1 VPYFTPVRTQANG
14 DGFATRRERAQPL
27 ISDGSAM
34 SVENSNTKSA
44 TQGKVK
50 WRRFAIVA
58 IPTFV
63 VAGTLVGLTAEGALA
78 SSISV
83 SGQQFTVTADS
94 LTGTGFAQ
102 YGNILPGG
110 PNGEQ
115 PVIVSAI
122 QNATLANL
130 CQSVSVPTPLGNL
143 TIRLTAGGSGTP
155 VSATNLVVD
164 ANDLSGST
172 ATFNNISIG
181 QDAGTLGG
189 TSGSFGEQADSVSIS
204 GLVQHAWYTTAG
216 TFTLPNL
223 SLSFGGSC

>member
-1 VPYFTPVRTQANG
+1 MSDENPSSRT
-14 DGFATRRERAQPL
+14 
-27 ISDGSAM
+27 SA
-34 SVENSNTKSA
+34 S
-44 TQGKVK
+44 GKVR
-50 WRRFAIVA
+50 WRRFAIAFVPAFA
-58 IPTFV
+58 I
-63 VAGTLVGLTAEGALA
+63 AGTLVGLTAEGALA

-83 SGQQFTVTADS
+83 SGQEFTVTADS

-122 QNATLANL
+122 QSASLTNL
-130 CQSVSVPTPLGNL
+130 CQSVTVPTPIGNL
-143 TIRLTAGGSGTP
+143 TITLTAGGGSGGP
-155 VSATNLVVD
+155 VTADNLVVD

-172 ATFNNISIG
+172 ATFTNISIG

-189 TSGSFGEQADSVSIS
+189 TSGDFGEEADAVSIS

-223 SLSFGGSC
+223 SLSFGSSC

>member
-1 VPYFTPVRTQANG
+1 MSDETPSSKT
-14 DGFATRRERAQPL
+14 
-27 ISDGSAM
+27 SA
-34 SVENSNTKSA
+34 S
-44 TQGKVK
+44 GKVR
-50 WRRFAIVA
+50 WRRFAIAIVPAVA
-58 IPTFV
+58 I
-63 VAGTLVGLTAEGALA
+63 AGTLVGLTAEGALA

-83 SGQQFTVTADS
+83 SGQEFTVTADE
-94 LTGTGFAQ
+94 LDGTGFAQ

-122 QNATLANL
+122 QTATLSNL
-130 CQSVSVPTPLGNL
+130 CQSVTIPTPLGDL
-143 TIRLTAGGSGTP
+143 TIRLTAGANGTP
-155 VSATNLVVD
+155 VSADNLVVD

-172 ATFNNISIG
+172 ATFTNISIG

-189 TSGSFGEQADSVSIS
+189 TAGDFGEEADSVTID

-223 SLSFGGSC
+223 SLTFGGSC